1 MKSQNLGSQERS
13 EAAPESEEPE
23 KMDVDTVEAVE
34 ADGFQ
39 SRMVWKKRCS
49 RKEIAGTDDKSPT
62 LVHGNFGHAPS
73 LAS

>member
-34 ADGFQ
+34 ADGVQ
-39 SRMVWKKRCS
+39 NGLKKTMFP
-49 RKEIAGTDDKSPT
+49 E
-62 LVHGNFGHAPS
+62 GNCWH
-73 LAS
+73 

>member
-1 MKSQNLGSQERS
+1 
-13 EAAPESEEPE
+13 
-23 KMDVDTVEAVE
+23 MDVDTVEAVE

>member
-1 MKSQNLGSQERS
+1 VKAQNLGSQERR

-39 SRMVWKKRCS
+39 SRMV
-49 RKEIAGTDDKSPT
+49 
-62 LVHGNFGHAPS
+62 
-73 LAS
+73 